1 MIYLNMKLE
10 CAIQRHNNNYDLIR
24 LIAALMVIYGH
35 SFILFDPKGYPEPIG
50 ELLKDEYSGS
60 LAVALFFFFG
70 GLFVTQSYEHSKPK
84 SSYLLKRIFRIWPA
98 LIVCTL
104 LTIFIVGPL
113 LTELPVYEYFT
124 SRETWKYLFL
134 NTTIAYRAAYDLP
147 GVFINNHYPNNVNGS
162 FWTLPAEVRYYF
174 LVFFLGFFNILKKPL
189 LLVTFIIGIVVC
201 LFNTDGLT
209 ANGIVVSSIT
219 LKLLIIFLAGSLS
232 YIYRRL
238 IIIDYRIALLL
249 VLITLVCYFTYFHI
263 IILYVT
269 MIYGALTL
277 GISKIFK
284 KLNLPGDYS
293 YGIYIY
299 GFLVQQIVANKIP
312 GLSSYQSMLITIPLS
327 FILAILSWNII
338 EKPAIKY
345 LKKDNQLR
353 LENGI

>member
-1 MIYLNMKLE
+1 M
-10 CAIQRHNNNYDLIR
+10 IR

-50 ELLKDEYSGS
+50 EILKDEYSGS

-70 GLFVTQSYEHSKPK
+70 GLFVTQSYEHSKPR
-84 SSYLLKRIFRIWPA
+84 SSYLLKRLFRIWPA
-98 LIVCTL
+98 LIVCTVI
-104 LTIFIVGPL
+104 TVFIAGPL
-113 LTELPVYEYFT
+113 LTELPVYDYFT
-124 SRETWKYLFL
+124 SKETWKYLFL
-134 NTTIAYRAAYDLP
+134 NCTIAYRAAYDLP

-162 FWTLPAEVRYYF
+162 LWTLTAEVRYYG
-174 LVFFLGFFNILKKPL
+174 LMFFLGFFNIFKKPL
-189 LLVTFIIGIVVC
+189 LLVTFIIGIVL
-201 LFNTDGLT
+201 LFTIDGLT
-209 ANGIVVSSIT
+209 AIGVMVSSIT

-232 YIYRRL
+232 YVYRRL

-249 VLITLVCYFTYFHI
+249 VLITLVSYFTYFHI

-269 MIYGALTL
+269 MIYGALTI

-299 GFLVQQIVANKIP
+299 GFLVQQIVADKIP
-312 GLSSYQSMLITIPLS
+312 ELSSYQSMLITIPLS

-338 EKPAIKY
+338 EKPAITY
-345 LKKDNQLR
+345 LKKKDNQFL